1 MANDLSLKGIFGK
14 LSGRVLGFLR
24 SYGKREGEFRVQP
37 KGQHVSDLSL
47 FAAYGYND
55 LAEYLRQESDLQ
67 SRYIDYEDMD
77 DYVETAN
84 ALDVF
89 ADEATQPDPETGK
102 TVWVEADVGDV
113 KDKLKFLFE
122 RRLKLDDEIWSIARS
137 LVKYGNEFEEMI
149 VTDDG
154 VMGIYHLPA
163 PSIRRVEKDKG
174 LLLGFVQSVTG
185 SSFTLTPEEF
195 EGLLSDADKRRGY
208 PDAVFED
215 WQVVHMRF
223 QSRLR
228 RAKYGYSLLEPAR
241 WVWKRLLLLEDS
253 ALIYR
258 LTRAPSRFVF
268 TVDVGQIPRNEVF
281 GALNKYKDMFKK
293 RRLVDPATGKL
304 TLRFNPLAFDEDF
317 FLPKAGG
324 ERLAEVETLEGPTY
338 QVMEDVEYFRSKL
351 FSAIKIPKAYMGYD
365 ESETKATLSMQDVNF
380 ARVIMRIQREI
391 RNGLK
396 RIGNVHLVALG
407 IDPASV
413 DWDVT
418 MVIPSAIFE
427 LAQLEVRNA
436 RAEFA
441 DKMEKYVSMYWIM
454 RNIFGFS
461 DEEIEAI
468 QKQRAKEAE
477 GAGAEPEKGGGRK
490 RREGADTGRGMETPR
505 EPARALF
512 SGSRRIEPGSAFG
525 ANKYRGRVEPLT
537 EEWLFKGRNRD
548 HEKFMEDNF
557 KKLMQR
563 NRTTEHRLIE
573 VKQMMRELSSAVRA
587 QRKR

>member
-1 MANDLSLKGIFGK
+1 MANDISLKGLFGK
-14 LSGRVLGFLR
+14 LSGRVLDFLR
-24 SYGKREGEFRVQP
+24 SYGKREQEFRLQP
-37 KGQHVSDLSL
+37 KGAVHDNSLFSAYGFNDLS
-47 FAAYGYND
+47 
-55 LAEYLRQESDLQ
+55 EHLRLESDLQ
-67 SRYIDYEDMD
+67 GRYIDYEDMD

-102 TVWVEADVGDV
+102 TVWIEADVGDI
-113 KDKLKFLFE
+113 KDKLRFLFE
-122 RRLKLDDEIWSIARS
+122 RRLRLDEEIWSIARS
-137 LVKYGNEFEEMI
+137 LCKYGNLFEEMI

-163 PSIRRVEKDKG
+163 PSVRRIEKDKG
-174 LLLGFVQSVTG
+174 LLLGFVQSVNG
-185 SSFTLTPEEF
+185 GAFTLTPDEF
-195 EGLLSDADKRRGY
+195 EALLADKDKQRGHA
-208 PDAVFED
+208 DAVFED

-223 QSRLR
+223 QSRTR
-228 RAKYGYSLLEPAR
+228 RSKYGYGVLEPAR

-293 RRLVDPATGKL
+293 RRMVDPVTGKL
-304 TLRFNPLAFDEDF
+304 TMRFNPLAFDEDF

-338 QVMEDVEYFRSKL
+338 PVMDDVEYFRNKL
-351 FSAIKIPKAYMGYD
+351 FSALKIPKAYMGA
-365 ESETKATLSMQDVNF
+365 ESETTKASLSLQDVNF
-380 ARVIMRIQREI
+380 ARFIMRIQREV

-418 MVIPSAIFE
+418 MMVPSAIFE

-441 DKMEKYVSMYWIM
+441 EKMEKWVSHYWIM
-454 RNIFGFS
+454 RNVFGYS

-468 QKQRAKEAE
+468 ARQRAKETE
-477 GAGAEPEKGGGRK
+477 GGGAAPEKGRK
-490 RREGADTGRGMETPR
+490 RREGEDPRRGMDALHTPTQS
-505 EPARALF
+505 LF
-512 SGSRRIEPGSAFG
+512 SSGRRVEPGAMFG
-525 ANKYRGRVEPLT
+525 ANMPRRTVEPLT

-548 HEKFMEDNF
+548 HEKFVEDNF

-563 NRTTEHRLIE
+563 NRSTETRLME
-573 VKQMMRELSSAVRA
+573 VRGMMRELSLAVRA
-587 QRKR
+587 SRRR